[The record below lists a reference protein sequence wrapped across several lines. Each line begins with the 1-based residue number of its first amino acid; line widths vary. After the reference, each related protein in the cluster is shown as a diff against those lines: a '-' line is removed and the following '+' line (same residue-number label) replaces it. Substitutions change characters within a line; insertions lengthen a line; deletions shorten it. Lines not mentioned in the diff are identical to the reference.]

1 MTQIEKHFDEQE
13 GLEALTIFLVK
24 NIKTAENI
32 DSIRLCGLRFMIWVP
47 CGSEPDIGAS
57 ILKRSLILTC
67 LFPLKSA
74 EEKYV
79 PGSYLQHGLPR
90 SHKS

>member
-1 MTQIEKHFDEQE
+1 MTQIEKHFDEQEEE

-47 CGSEPDIGAS
+47 CGSEPA
-57 ILKRSLILTC
+57 ILARA
-67 LFPLKSA
+67 F
-74 EEKYV
+74 
-79 PGSYLQHGLPR
+79 
-90 SHKS
+90 